1 MATSG
6 HAHEQTAGRFPM
18 RKQGT
23 PACSGV
29 PAEDPARYVS
39 SRPEEQRPQLFGH
52 RFRVVGPRSSATD
65 CWGQR
70 TGGEAHRRVISVVPL
85 MTDPGSVAW
94 LTLGR
99 RLPTLLGLLADRP
112 GARSSQEPKRP
123 FGRRGTRVAVPFV
136 LESAG
141 PRDQTDRLAAKQ
153 GSSACFLAGAGGPS
167 GGLAGA
173 PDGGWDDFGGAPWG
187 LAGGLM
193 VQNVVDGGDDR
204 VG

>member
-39 SRPEEQRPQLFGH
+39 SRPEEQKPQLFGH

-112 GARSSQEPKRP
+112 GAQSSQEPKRP

-141 PRDQTDRLAAKQ
+141 PARSNGSARRQAGVVCMLSCRGREVLVVAWRGRPMVAEMTSAGRL
-153 GSSACFLAGAGGPS
+153 GG
-167 GGLAGA
+167 
-173 PDGGWDDFGGAPWG
+173 
-187 LAGGLM
+187 
-193 VQNVVDGGDDR
+193 
-204 VG
+204 